1 MKKKF
6 PLLLL
11 LLPFFHQTIF
21 SKTQRAENASSVSST
36 FQDKPVSTGFTGQ
49 VLYVSAADDTLAF
62 VSSENIPATIFI
74 SVFNAKTAKWSI
86 LEQIILNNDI
96 SKKRCQ
102 KVMTGKELYVSLKN
116 KKGKLDLYSFLY
128 INGKCGNLNKLND
141 NINTAYN
148 EKSTC
153 PSEDGN
159 TLYFSSDRKG
169 GKGGYDIYKSE
180 KMENGEWGTA
190 QNLGMVINTK
200 SDEDAP
206 FILSD
211 NVTLYFSSKTHCSI
225 GGFDIFNSTLSEEG
239 IWTAPE
245 SAGTSM
251 NSKGDELYCY
261 LTSNEKKFFFS
272 SSNNTLSQTVLYIF
286 ELKTSQQELTII
298 KQ

>member
-1 MKKKF
+1 MKRRF
-6 PLLLL
+6 FILLFFI
-11 LLPFFHQTIF
+11 PFFQQTIF
-21 SKTQRAENASSVSST
+21 PETQRDENASSVTSA

-49 VLYVSAADDTLAF
+49 VLYVSAADDTLVF

-74 SVFNAKTAKWSI
+74 SVFNAKTAGWSI
-86 LEQIILNNDI
+86 PEQIIINNDM
-96 SKKRCQ
+96 SKNKCQ
-102 KVMTGKELYVSLKN
+102 KVMAGKELYVSLKN
-116 KKGKLDLYSFLY
+116 KKGKWDLYSFLY
-128 INGKCGNLNKLND
+128 SNGKCGDLTKLND
-141 NINTAYN
+141 KINTANN
-148 EKSTC
+148 EKSAC
-153 PSEDGN
+153 LSEDGN

-190 QNLGMVINTK
+190 QNIGMVINTK

-225 GGFDIFNSTLSEEG
+225 GGYDIFNSTLSEEG

-245 SAGTSM
+245 SAGTSI

-272 SSNNTLSQTVLYIF
+272 SSDNTLSQTVLYIF
-286 ELKTSQQELTII
+286 ELRTSQQELTVI